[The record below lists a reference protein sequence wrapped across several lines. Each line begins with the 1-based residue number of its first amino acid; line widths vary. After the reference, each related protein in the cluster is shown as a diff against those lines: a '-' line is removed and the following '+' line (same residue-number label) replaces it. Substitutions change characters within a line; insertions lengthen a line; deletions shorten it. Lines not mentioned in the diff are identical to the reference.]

1 MTGDNDLKALLP
13 DPPPPAPKRRDAAI
27 DVALARFD
35 GVSPPADRDG
45 KPVHPSRW
53 VLLRRP
59 QAGLLATAA
68 LVAAISLPFIWTR
81 PDLPQSAADEQPSL
95 RIDDTRSAPKLDVAA
110 APQADFAVAPLSAP
124 AKPSDKNDSPSPG
137 ESAAPPA
144 KRMELAQAAPPPPPP
159 PPAPPPPAMQANVR
173 GDIVVQGRAVARPV
187 ADTPVAVSAI
197 SSEKAADS
205 AGSIVVTGA
214 RIAKSVTPG
223 DWNACTL
230 NDPRQDLSRCR
241 KQVRSGSKNARTQAE
256 ASLAE
261 GLEHGWAGDAGEA
274 ITAFDRAIGV
284 APQLSVAWLNRG
296 LAHDRRGNLDQAI
309 ADLDQAVRYA
319 PRAARGYYQR
329 SLLLRKSGKIA
340 RARADE
346 KRAVELDPRYADVIE

>member
-1 MTGDNDLKALLP
+1 MTGDDDLKALLP
-13 DPPPPAPKRRDAAI
+13 DPPPPAPKRREAAI
-27 DVALARFD
+27 DAALARFD
-35 GVSPPADRDG
+35 GVSPPADRAV
-45 KPVHPSRW
+45 PARPSRW
-53 VLLRRP
+53 AALKRP

-81 PDLPQSAADEQPSL
+81 PDLPQPAADEQSSL
-95 RIDDTRSAPKLDVAA
+95 RVDDTRSAPKLDIAA
-110 APQADFAVAPLSAP
+110 APQADFAVEPLP
-124 AKPSDKNDSPSPG
+124 PQAKPLGKNDSPSPG

-144 KRMELAQAAPPPPPP
+144 KRIEMAQAAPPP
-159 PPAPPPPAMQANVR
+159 PPAPPPPAMQANAPR
-173 GDIVVQGRAVARPV
+173 DIVVQGRAVSRPV
-187 ADTPVAVSAI
+187 ADTPVAVSVI

-214 RIAKSVTPG
+214 RIGKSAAPG

-230 NDPRQDLSRCR
+230 NDPRQDLARCR
-241 KQVRSGSKNARTQAE
+241 KLVRSGPKDARAQAE

-261 GLEHGWAGDAGEA
+261 GLEHGWNGDAGEA
-274 ITAFDRAIGV
+274 IAAFDRAIGV
-284 APQLSVAWLNRG
+284 APQLSIAWLNRG
-296 LAHDRRGNLDQAI
+296 LAQDRRGNVERAI
-309 ADLDQAVRYA
+309 ADMDQAVRYA

-346 KRAVELDPRYADVIE
+346 QRAVELDPRYADVIE